1 MAKPGPKPRIF
12 SDTERAIV
20 QRAAMMNMPQ
30 DAIAKLLKTDKETL
44 TKNFRE
50 ELDCAS
56 DKANMAV
63 VGALYKSAMEG
74 NVTAQIFWCKTRL
87 GWRETD
93 RLEVSGQV
101 VKYVIRMPEVASD
114 SKSWQE
120 QHAPQKNIQ

>member
-30 DAIAKLLKTDKETL
+30 ESISRLLKTDIETL

-93 RLEVSGQV
+93 RLEISANI
-101 VKYVIRMPEVASD
+101 VKYVIRTPEVSTTTEE
-114 SKSWQE
+114 WQNK
-120 QHAPQKNIQ
+120 HAPQKSIQ

>member
-1 MAKPGPKPRIF
+1 MAPKPRVF

-50 ELDCAS
+50 ELNHAS

-63 VGALYKSAMEG
+63 LGALYKNAIEG

-87 GWRETD
+87 GMRETD
-93 RLEVSGQV
+93 RLELTGKDGAELTPS
-101 VKYVIRMPEVASD
+101 ISIAIASHHD
-114 SKSWQE
+114 AGSK
-120 QHAPQKNIQ
+120 A